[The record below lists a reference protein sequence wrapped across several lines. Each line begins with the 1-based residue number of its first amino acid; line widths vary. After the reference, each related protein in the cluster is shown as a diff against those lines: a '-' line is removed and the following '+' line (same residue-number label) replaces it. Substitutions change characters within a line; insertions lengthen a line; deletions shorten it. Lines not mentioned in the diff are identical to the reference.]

1 MGYIW
6 SSLIGNVIGGGITIV
21 VFLFTFRHERKRT
34 IFQCLYAG
42 KQALYSE
49 FIEELLEIKKIAS
62 QPIELIEST
71 KSKNINN
78 KDTILPGITKL
89 EQKKRFFLKS
99 ADKLEKYLVRL
110 KLIAPSE
117 IIEKA
122 EMLIRSV
129 NEQIEQMLRSK
140 TDRDIPLLE
149 KLDRDIIDSCHELA
163 HLLRKDLG
171 ALDEI
176 GISNHNG

>member
-1 MGYIW
+1 MGNFW
-6 SSLIGNVIGGGITIV
+6 SYLIGYVIGGGVSIV

-49 FIEELLEIKKIAS
+49 FIEELLELKKIAS
-62 QPIELIEST
+62 QTIESIEHI
-71 KSKNINN
+71 KQRNMN
-78 KDTILPGITKL
+78 DDGLVLPGKNKL
-89 EQKKRFFLKS
+89 ERKKDSFLKS
-99 ADKLEKYLVRL
+99 VDKLEKYLVRL
-110 KLIAPSE
+110 KLIAPSD
-117 IIEKA
+117 IIKKA
-122 EMLIRSV
+122 EILIRSV

-140 TDRDIPLLE
+140 KDRDIPLLE

-176 GISNHNG
+176 GI